1 MPMDR
6 VDQLPL
12 PSLHWYAAF
21 SGLSLFY
28 VLMYGVTLPT
38 GLLSS
43 LWCLAAMLNMGC
55 CCLFLLAS
63 FIQSLVFGK
72 LQLVEQ
78 QHMRDKFWNFVF
90 YKFIF
95 VLGVLNVQEMQEM
108 MCWCVWFALLGTLLL
123 TEQLCKDRF
132 QLLSSS
138 PHTIASTHAKI
149 IVLLVT
155 VFLACSG
162 LFMVATIVGWQYG
175 FSHFTFLYS
184 EVFVLFARTMH
195 TIIRYVNHLW
205 DMDHNGTWEKGSTYT
220 YYTELVLELA
230 ALSVEFLCHVHMLM
244 WATMLLSMASLILLM
259 KLRFLYQEIQRRLCR
274 HRNYTSVSQTLENRF
289 AQVPQE
295 ELSGSDDMC
304 AISAGTEYVKPGDY
318 PADTC
323 SILGVSGCGWSK
335 TKSAQHVASLSVL
348 SSERGTGEGGRR
360 GKSRRGRGC
369 VEGYGGTR
377 KVTEAQELAF
387 NGASIAS
394 WLPTFSVELHG
405 DGVIGQDLADLH
417 RGAQQ
422 VHSMFPHVPLQAITL
437 DLADTR
443 SISLTVEHILNNN
456 LLIYPSE
463 F

>member
-12 PSLHWYAAF
+12 PSCSLHWYAAF
-21 SGLSLFY
+21 SGLSLFC
-28 VLMYGVTLPT
+28 VLMYGITLPT

-43 LWCLAAMLNMGC
+43 LWNDLWCLAAMLNMGC

-95 VLGVLNVQEMQEM
+95 VFGVLNVQEMQAM

-138 PHTIASTHAKI
+138 LHTIASTHAKI

-162 LFMVATIVGWQYG
+162 LFIVAAIVGWQYG

-220 YYTELVLELA
+220 YYTELYSSGTGSSKCGVPMSCTYADVGYHA
-230 ALSVEFLCHVHMLM
+230 AEYGQPDPADEAAVSV
-244 WATMLLSMASLILLM
+244 
-259 KLRFLYQEIQRRLCR
+259 
-274 HRNYTSVSQTLENRF
+274 
-289 AQVPQE
+289 
-295 ELSGSDDMC
+295 
-304 AISAGTEYVKPGDY
+304 PGD
-318 PADTC
+318 PEAAVQA
-323 SILGVSGCGWSK
+323 SQL
-335 TKSAQHVASLSVL
+335 HV
-348 SSERGTGEGGRR
+348 
-360 GKSRRGRGC
+360 
-369 VEGYGGTR
+369 
-377 KVTEAQELAF
+377 
-387 NGASIAS
+387 
-394 WLPTFSVELHG
+394 
-405 DGVIGQDLADLH
+405 GQPDPREQVCPGPP
-417 RGAQQ
+417 RGAEWQ
-422 VHSMFPHVPLQAITL
+422 
-437 DLADTR
+437 
-443 SISLTVEHILNNN
+443 
-456 LLIYPSE
+456 
-463 F
+463 